1 MREKRPRVDDEPS
14 RNNSIIEIQINS
26 KNSEDYKMG
35 QTKDNFNVPSVEGGN
50 SQISNLEKNNGG
62 KCDFKYDVDH
72 RGPYI
77 VYVDKVDQNGKISS
91 INSVALSRIIKDLGF
106 AGVLD
111 VNKIGFGRAKVVC
124 RNAAAANI
132 LAGNKKLMESGY
144 QGKIFGHFVSK
155 MGIIFGVPVDI
166 TEDELTKAIQSD
178 VDILKVIRVTK
189 MEQGVRVNTP
199 RVKILFKGL
208 DLPKTI
214 RLYEFTKRD
223 VKHFI
228 SFGTCLKCYRHNHYA
243 QHCKQKISS
252 CRKCYHRHEE
262 NAPCILPIVCP
273 NCEGNH
279 SPIVKDCPARER
291 AYQIKRIMTME
302 NVSQGEARIKY
313 AKHFSNRYSLLD
325 EELEDN
331 FPALSKSSNKS
342 KGEKTETINSYVES
356 AKLIHAKQ
364 PYAKVAKVNI
374 NRQREQE
381 NAAKT
386 MLEYKKALEVD
397 NVYKSGNGTALVNP
411 NKVEELGNFLTGIS
425 ADLGTIN
432 RNNTGKIT
440 NEHMRFLIQLKQK
453 IDRQLADIDTFIMRS
468 KVQEMESSQEYVTN

>member
-1 MREKRPRVDDEPS
+1 
-14 RNNSIIEIQINS
+14 
-26 KNSEDYKMG
+26 
-35 QTKDNFNVPSVEGGN
+35 
-50 SQISNLEKNNGG
+50 
-62 KCDFKYDVDH
+62 
-72 RGPYI
+72 
-77 VYVDKVDQNGKISS
+77 
-91 INSVALSRIIKDLGF
+91 
-106 AGVLD
+106 
-111 VNKIGFGRAKVVC
+111 
-124 RNAAAANI
+124 
-132 LAGNKKLMESGY
+132 
-144 QGKIFGHFVSK
+144 
-155 MGIIFGVPVDI
+155 
-166 TEDELTKAIQSD
+166 
-178 VDILKVIRVTK
+178 
-189 MEQGVRVNTP
+189 
-199 RVKILFKGL
+199 
-208 DLPKTI
+208 
-214 RLYEFTKRD
+214 
-223 VKHFI
+223 
-228 SFGTCLKCYRHNHYA
+228 
-243 QHCKQKISS
+243 
-252 CRKCYHRHEE
+252 
-262 NAPCILPIVCP
+262 
-273 NCEGNH
+273 
-279 SPIVKDCPARER
+279 
-291 AYQIKRIMTME
+291 ME